1 MEINVGMRVAMVDDV
16 LSGIVREV
24 RGTNLIIFETDD
36 GFIEE
41 AFSHE
46 LVVDHGDSY
55 DITRATDKQLL
66 PDLILEK
73 EGPQE
78 KKTASKKH
86 KRASKK
92 IDLEVDLHIEQL
104 VDSERGLTPGDKL
117 RIQISYFERKMEFA
131 LQNNFHRIVFI
142 HGVGAGVLKHELC
155 RLLDE
160 IYHLEHFDAAFQ
172 RYGFGATEVL
182 IR

>member
-1 MEINVGMRVAMVDDV
+1 MEIKVGMRVAMVDDV

-24 RGTNLIIFETDD
+24 RGINLVIFETSD
-36 GFIEE
+36 GFLEE
-41 AFSHE
+41 AFAHE
-46 LVVDHGDSY
+46 LVIDLGESF
-55 DITRATDKQLL
+55 DITRATDRDLL

-73 EGPQE
+73 EGPS
-78 KKTASKKH
+78 KKPKESKKH
-86 KRASKK
+86 KRLSKK
-92 IDLEVDLHIEQL
+92 VDLEVDLHIEQL

-117 RIQISYFERKMEFA
+117 RIQITHFERKMEFA
-131 LQNNFHRIVFI
+131 LQNNIHRIVFI

>member
-1 MEINVGMRVAMVDDV
+1 MEIKVGMRVAMVDDV

-24 RGTNLIIFETDD
+24 RGINLVIFETND
-36 GFIEE
+36 GFMEE
-41 AFSHE
+41 AFAHE
-46 LVVDHGDSY
+46 LVIDRGESF
-55 DITRATDKQLL
+55 DITRATDRDLL

-73 EGPQE
+73 EGP
-78 KKTASKKH
+78 KKKPKESKKH
-86 KRASKK
+86 KRLSKK
-92 IDLEVDLHIEQL
+92 VDLEVDLHIEQL

-117 RIQISYFERKMEFA
+117 RIQITHFERKMEFA
-131 LQNNFHRIVFI
+131 LQNNIHRIVFI